1 MMGKLFAKLGWAGVI
16 AGVAVVV
23 YAQRRAEK
31 TGRDMGAVLANLP
44 GELKQT
50 QAELQQEVKEAVE
63 VGRKAAIEREAE
75 FDRELAG
82 ADSGISPMP
91 DFLV

>member
-1 MMGKLFAKLGWAGVI
+1 VMGKLFAKLGWTGMI
-16 AGVAVVV
+16 AGAAVLV

-63 VGRKAAIEREAE
+63 VGRKAATEREAE

-82 ADSGISPMP
+82 ANSGISPMS

>member
-1 MMGKLFAKLGWAGVI
+1 MMGKMFTRLGWAGMIVG
-16 AGVAVVV
+16 AAVLV
-23 YAQRRAEK
+23 YAQRRSEK

-50 QAELQQEVKEAVE
+50 QAELQQEVKEVVE
-63 VGRKAAIEREAE
+63 IGRKAATEREAE